1 MERLGP
7 YRIEK
12 KLAVGGMAEIFLARH
27 HGLEGLER
35 AVILK
40 RILPN
45 LAGDP
50 EFVTMFLDEARLMA
64 SLSHPNIAQ
73 VFDLGKTG
81 RSYYLVMEYVRGPSL
96 GALLLAA
103 ARESQLIPRK
113 DSLAIL
119 LQVAQALHYIHGLT
133 DELGRPL
140 GIVHR
145 DLNPANVMVSYDGA
159 VKLIDFGIAK
169 AARKVYETRTGVIK
183 GTYGYIAP
191 EQLSSQTGMPL
202 DHRADVFALGILLY
216 ECCTGHHPFDAS
228 ENPDLL
234 ERIIKASY
242 KRPRDIVS
250 DFPPDLDELIA
261 RSLSPDPDSRPASV
275 AEMIEGITTH
285 LADHRWVPT
294 LGDVAALAQ
303 RLIPDPVGPRP
314 MRPKS
319 SLPPDSENV
328 ERRDPTL
335 PTLRPKGRGR
345 SHNAPAVD
353 VDVEE
358 TTQLSRLPNPNA
370 TREIDLEDLVP
381 VENVA
386 DSVAAPILPSLETSY
401 PPPQRPSLAHPPKP
415 RRWLT
420 GIGSILLTIGVGWSA
435 YLLARTIGQEVKA
448 DVADTKTV
456 AAAAPENPAELQPRI
471 LEVVSE
477 PPGADVFVNEHRL
490 RDPTPVAIEV
500 GPDAMEVWLRV
511 THDGYLPQQRRVLST
526 AGQARFVLVPHGRS
540 GPSR

>member
-1 MERLGP
+1 
-7 YRIEK
+7 
-12 KLAVGGMAEIFLARH
+12 MAEIFLARH

-35 AVILK
+35 TVILK

-45 LAGDP
+45 LAEDP

-103 ARESQLIPRK
+103 ARNSKQAIPRK
-113 DSLAIL
+113 DSLAML
-119 LQVAQALHYIHGLT
+119 LQVAQALHYIHGLR

-191 EQLSSQTGMPL
+191 EQLSSQGGMPI
-202 DHRADVFALGILLY
+202 DHRADVFALGTLLY

-228 ENPDLL
+228 DNPDLL
-234 ERIIKASY
+234 ERIVQASY
-242 KRPRDIVS
+242 KRPREIIS
-250 DFPPDLDELIA
+250 DFPADLDDLIA
-261 RSLSPDPDSRPASV
+261 RSLSPDPKDRPESV
-275 AEMIEGITTH
+275 AVVIQGITDH

-294 LGDVAALAQ
+294 LGDVADLARQ
-303 RLIPDPVGPRP
+303 LIPDPVGPRP
-314 MRPKS
+314 ARPLS
-319 SLPPDSENV
+319 AVGTEDRQR

-335 PTLRPKGRGR
+335 PSLRRTHR
-345 SHNAPAVD
+345 PARAASQSPD
-353 VDVEE
+353 IDVEE
-358 TTQLSRLPNPNA
+358 TTQLSVLPDESA
-370 TREIDLEDLVP
+370 TREIDLDDLVP
-381 VENVA
+381 VETMSME
-386 DSVAAPILPSLETSY
+386 DDGGSVAAPILPELVS
-401 PPPQRPSLAHPPKP
+401 RPSPSKRSRLSPPS

-420 GIGSILLTIGVGWSA
+420 MAGSAVLVLAAGW
-435 YLLARTIGQEVKA
+435 LAF
-448 DVADTKTV
+448 TV
-456 AAAAPENPAELQPRI
+456 ARSIGEGVRADAPGPKLADRAVTAAPAERQPRI

-477 PPGADVFVNEHRL
+477 PAGARVSVNDHRL
-490 RDPTPVAIEV
+490 RDPTPVAIEL
-500 GPDAMEVWLRV
+500 GPDDIEVWLRV
-511 THDGYLPQQRRVLST
+511 AHEGYLPQQRRVLST
-526 AGQARFVLVPHGRS
+526 AGQARFVLVPQGR
-540 GPSR
+540 